1 METQM
6 ISLLQGIFFILI
18 FIICILAGL
27 FVYVKRQ
34 TEKVED
40 TSNDDLYS
48 DSGKEDDKNKNQDF
62 GRFHGELTPASII
75 DFMDFDEIR
84 DNMIIRKNR
93 THYTMVIQCNGV
105 NYDLMSEAEKISV
118 EEGFVQF
125 LNILRFPI
133 QLYVQ
138 TRSLNLRDIIEE
150 YKKRVDAIAA
160 DIDKIDAKI
169 LQAKMNGNR
178 PVQEKLEFEKK
189 RKLNVINY
197 GVDITDYVERM
208 SSNRNV
214 LQQKTYVVVS
224 FYVSELGTGL
234 DTYSNEEID
243 NMCFTELYTRTQNVL
258 SGLGQSQ
265 VTGKIL
271 DSEELAELL
280 YVAYNRDDSEV
291 FNIDKMV
298 ASSYDSLYSTGKDVL
313 EKKKEKINKEISLA
327 AVEMA
332 TESIIEADK
341 LRLIDEAIERNEK
354 SKEDQIK
361 EKALGILADNKDKI
375 NPRTY
380 DIAVEEVARRTK
392 EAKKAALDEL
402 KGKK

>member
-125 LNILRFPI
+125 LNI
-133 QLYVQ
+133 
-138 TRSLNLRDIIEE
+138 
-150 YKKRVDAIAA
+150 
-160 DIDKIDAKI
+160 
-169 LQAKMNGNR
+169 
-178 PVQEKLEFEKK
+178 
-189 RKLNVINY
+189 
-197 GVDITDYVERM
+197 
-208 SSNRNV
+208 
-214 LQQKTYVVVS
+214 
-224 FYVSELGTGL
+224 
-234 DTYSNEEID
+234 
-243 NMCFTELYTRTQNVL
+243 
-258 SGLGQSQ
+258 
-265 VTGKIL
+265 
-271 DSEELAELL
+271 
-280 YVAYNRDDSEV
+280 
-291 FNIDKMV
+291 
-298 ASSYDSLYSTGKDVL
+298 
-313 EKKKEKINKEISLA
+313 
-327 AVEMA
+327 
-332 TESIIEADK
+332 
-341 LRLIDEAIERNEK
+341 
-354 SKEDQIK
+354 
-361 EKALGILADNKDKI
+361 
-375 NPRTY
+375 
-380 DIAVEEVARRTK
+380 
-392 EAKKAALDEL
+392 
-402 KGKK
+402 

>member
-62 GRFHGELTPASII
+62 GRFHGELTPSSII

>member
-75 DFMDFDEIR
+75 EFMDFDEIR

-280 YVAYNRDDSEV
+280 
-291 FNIDKMV
+291 
-298 ASSYDSLYSTGKDVL
+298 
-313 EKKKEKINKEISLA
+313 
-327 AVEMA
+327 
-332 TESIIEADK
+332 
-341 LRLIDEAIERNEK
+341 
-354 SKEDQIK
+354 
-361 EKALGILADNKDKI
+361 
-375 NPRTY
+375 
-380 DIAVEEVARRTK
+380 
-392 EAKKAALDEL
+392 
-402 KGKK
+402 